1 MQKYFLFNTVFI
13 FSLLY
18 RIKYIHPPA
27 YFSPGVNF
35 FLPPLCRFATL
46 KWQNGFSRSA
56 ASYFQFMRR
65 CFFSAPGVPITSRF
79 ISAALFF
86 LLPVSLLLPHK
97 FLKWRCILSPL
108 CGKSARFGRLFA
120 SFLTILVLFP
130 VLCYTSSQYAAYFS
144 CDKAAPGIR
153 IPFSCGGLGPSLFL
167 CPPFFRTFRMEL

>member
-18 RIKYIHPPA
+18 RIKYIHPPVC
-27 YFSPGVNF
+27 FSPGANF

-86 LLPVSLLLPHK
+86 
-97 FLKWRCILSPL
+97 C
-108 CGKSARFGRLFA
+108 
-120 SFLTILVLFP
+120 
-130 VLCYTSSQYAAYFS
+130 
-144 CDKAAPGIR
+144 
-153 IPFSCGGLGPSLFL
+153 SLFL
-167 CPPFFRTFRMEL
+167 SCFLINFQMALHLVSSLRKVRPFWAAFCFFFNNPCPFALFMLYFFPVRRIQFRRKKRRPAYASLFLRRPWAVSFFAFAFFPA